1 MSAVPRRP
9 APTRRLFTILL
20 PVALVVLSARGVT
33 AQQWQLAPEVSFTT
47 ISTGWPTGDM
57 VLTAIDVLQARN
69 GAYVQLGYGLTL
81 QRHYYLLIP
90 ERESA
95 IELFGGY
102 EQLGLTGTDG
112 ETLELKRA
120 YARVAFDQVLFG
132 ERNRGH
138 RYLMLSLSNVS
149 RWVFPQTAPAE
160 LGELSPFF
168 THAPHA
174 RLVFSLADQPD
185 FWRVLG
191 LSGSVGAGVDA
202 GHTAADAPWAFL
214 IGRAEL
220 GFSRPIVGSRL
231 YVETD
236 GRARAFLADLTP
248 GVPYPQWYYPDD
260 HTQVSVTGSVDLKSR
275 VLRANPMVPI
285 GLEIGAG
292 IGGSLEAPTVG
303 ELDPLG
309 IEPVARVFVDLA
321 VDSSPMFAFRVRAGL
336 SRHVPTGNMA
346 FLFAIQ

>member
-1 MSAVPRRP
+1 MSAVSRQP
-9 APTRRLFTILL
+9 APMRRLFAILL
-20 PVALVVLSARGVT
+20 PLALVVLSARGVS
-33 AQQWQLAPEVSFTT
+33 AQQWQLVPEVSFTT

-95 IELFGGY
+95 IQLFGGY
-102 EQLGLTGTDG
+102 EQVGLTGADG
-112 ETLELKRA
+112 EALELRRA
-120 YARVAFDQVLFG
+120 YARFAFDQVLFG
-132 ERNRGH
+132 ERNRGN
-138 RYLMLSLSNVS
+138 RYLMLSLSSVS
-149 RWVFPQTAPAE
+149 RWVFPYTAPVE
-160 LGELSPFF
+160 PGELTPFF

-174 RLVFSLADQPD
+174 RLVFTLAEKPA

-191 LSGSVGAGVDA
+191 LSGSIGAGVVA

-220 GFSRPIVGSRL
+220 GFSLPILGSRL

-248 GVPYPQWYYPDD
+248 GVPYPEWYYPDD
-260 HTQVSVTGSVDLKSR
+260 HTQVSATGSVELKSR
-275 VLRANPMVPI
+275 ILRANPMVPI

-292 IGGSLEAPTVG
+292 VGGTLDAASVG

-309 IEPVARVFVDLA
+309 VEPVARAFVELA

-336 SRHVPTGNMA
+336 SRHLPSGRMG
-346 FLFAIQ
+346 FLFAVR